1 VASETARVTEG
12 RKEVSDNIV
21 LEHLRAIR
29 AELRE
34 LRLEQQEQRVRIA
47 AIERS
52 LVDLLRSYSVTR
64 GEDAGLRAEFGGRFD
79 RVLDR
84 LEGIDQRLNGSTLE

>member
-1 VASETARVTEG
+1 M
-12 RKEVSDNIV
+12 SDN
-21 LEHLRAIR
+21 LMLDHLRAIR

-34 LRLEQQEQRVRIA
+34 LRTEQQEQRARVA

-52 LVDLLRSYSVTR
+52 LVDLLRSFTTVR
-64 GEDAGLRAEFGGRFD
+64 CEDASLRSEFGGRFD

-84 LEGIDQRLNGSTLE
+84 LDAIDQRLDVTSIDNVSSGSRAG

>member
-1 VASETARVTEG
+1 M
-12 RKEVSDNIV
+12 SDN
-21 LEHLRAIR
+21 LMLDHMRAIR

-34 LRLEQQEQRVRIA
+34 LRLEQREQRARVA

-52 LVDLLRSYSVTR
+52 LVDLLRSFTAIK
-64 GEDAGLRAEFGGRFD
+64 GDDAGLRAEFGGRFD

-84 LEGIDQRLNGSTLE
+84 LDRLDQRFDGLSIK